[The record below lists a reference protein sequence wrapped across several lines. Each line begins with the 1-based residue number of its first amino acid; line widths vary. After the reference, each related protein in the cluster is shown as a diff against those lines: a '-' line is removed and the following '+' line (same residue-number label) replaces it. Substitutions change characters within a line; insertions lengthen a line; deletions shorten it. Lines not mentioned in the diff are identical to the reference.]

1 VVHDKGRVNADFS
14 EMTDAELL
22 ATCIYSEAA
31 NQSDEGK
38 AAIAQVVSN
47 RMRRHYQSDGTIAGT
62 VLHPG
67 AYSAFM
73 FDFVNGA
80 YTRVIATHPVDTLQD
95 RMLARAQTM
104 EAHYARQAVWPEC
117 LTLAEGVVSGNPIL
131 FNPLL
136 NDAVLYVNL
145 DISHPV
151 WANKARFL
159 AKVGAHSFFA
169 DP

>member
-1 VVHDKGRVNADFS
+1 
-14 EMTDAELL
+14 MTDAELL
-22 ATCIYSEAA
+22 ATCIYSEAGG
-31 NQSDEGK
+31 QSDEGK
-38 AAIAQVVSN
+38 AAVAQVVYN
-47 RMRRHYQSDGTIAGT
+47 RMKRHYQSDGTLIGT

-67 AYSAFM
+67 AFSAFM
-73 FDFVNGA
+73 FDFVNGV
-80 YTRVIATHPVDTLQD
+80 YTRVVATQPIDTLQD

-117 LTLAEGVVSGNPIL
+117 LTLADGVVSGKPIMLNPSL
-131 FNPLL
+131 K
-136 NDAVLYVNL
+136 DAVLYVNL